1 MSAPGVPRIKKPLL
15 KVILVGASGVG
26 KTSLIG
32 AYFKQ
37 PFDNQTEPTVAP
49 AYSSTDIK
57 REDGI
62 VVSLQIWD
70 TAGQERFYS
79 VSKLFFRDADVAFV
93 CFEIYDKQSTD
104 AIEEWIKRVKQEVPG
119 CKIILVGTKSDLQ
132 TPESIEKWNETERPQ
147 IKEKYPDY
155 DIILT
160 SAVSKD
166 GIQET
171 FLAAAQQYKPKNRAQ
186 VQTAPVQVEK
196 EKSKCC

>member
-1 MSAPGVPRIKKPLL
+1 MSAPGVPKVKKPLL
-15 KVILVGASGVG
+15 KVILVGSSGVG

-37 PFDNQTEPTVAP
+37 PFDNQPEPTVAP

-57 REDGI
+57 RGDGI

-93 CFEIYDKQSTD
+93 CFEIFDDQSTEN
-104 AIEEWIKRVKQEVPG
+104 ISEWIKRVKEEVQG

-132 TPESIEKWNETERPQ
+132 TEESIQKWNETKRPELQ
-147 IKEKYPDY
+147 EKYPDTAIY
-155 DIILT
+155 LT
-160 SAVSKD
+160 SAISKT
-166 GIQET
+166 GIQEL
-171 FLAAAQQYKPKNRAQ
+171 FNAASDLYKPKNRAV
-186 VQTAPVQVEK
+186 VQTVQPQETQ
-196 EKSKCC
+196 KSKCC